1 MYFSRKPRSQRGDVL
16 LEALIS
22 VLVMGFIG
30 AGTAY
35 AVGRMTVSAKNTRVD
50 GVAASQMRLLLQ
62 QYGSTL
68 CPGQANN
75 AQAKITLPLTN
86 TSYPVQVQCLPGS
99 SITVGGIAVTQPSS
113 VVLCIPQ
120 SNTAFDGSIVVGT
133 DASAI
138 ATGVTACATKQS

>member
-1 MYFSRKPRSQRGDVL
+1 MFSCRKPRAQRGDVL
-16 LEALIS
+16 LEALIA

-35 AVGRMTVSAKNTRVD
+35 AVSRMEVSSKYTRVD

-75 AQAKITLPLTN
+75 NQARITLPLTN
-86 TSYPVQVQCLPGS
+86 TSYAVTVQCPAGS

-113 VVLCIPQ
+113 VVLCIP
-120 SNTAFDGSIVVGT
+120 SPTDGFDGSIVVGT

-138 ATGVTACATKQS
+138 ATGVAACNQHS